1 MRFVL
6 EPLCESFI
14 VLPGQQVEVHA
25 VFDEDTDNRS
35 FTVAPNDGF
44 LVVYAPGEIRGFVDH
59 YVTLD
64 GVRMEPQ
71 PGSAE
76 QTRIA
81 PAGNTLPGALAVLRG
96 MGYKVSRQSDG
107 ERLFV
112 AERESCVLM
121 AEDVLLLLGLA
132 KLYESR
138 GASWRPSDEEVAA
151 YLELEGNGA

>member
-1 MRFVL
+1 MAKTSLVLPLQNESSQPMRFVL

-81 PAGNTLPGALAVLRG
+81 PAGNIIPRRKPADFPLVFPHERTLA
-96 MGYKVSRQSDG
+96 
-107 ERLFV
+107 
-112 AERESCVLM
+112 
-121 AEDVLLLLGLA
+121 
-132 KLYESR
+132 
-138 GASWRPSDEEVAA
+138 
-151 YLELEGNGA
+151 N